1 MRRFYATTVISALE
15 SAFEAEL
22 ASEEVCSEET
32 FIKRMT
38 ISMFTILRDPA
49 FAEFVYKF
57 IKENISAA
65 DDIPDNEFV
74 KRMAALPLLNNAAT
88 DAFND
93 LSKHCREESNH
104 CDQLFAALFRLMAPD
119 GKMTQR
125 RIQTFIHLFEKPS
138 QKFDEFWALAD
149 TKGEGKIGQ
158 EEALAFADRAI
169 SCVFRLLHFFVQIF
183 RNAASNGLQTV
194 AGNLVKGYGKDGLTL
209 SQLQQLIGDTAKVL
223 DGSTR
228 YEQVFYDLA
237 GKVLGSSKFARWWCS
252 TQR

>member
-1 MRRFYATTVISALE
+1 MVSRGT
-15 SAFEAEL
+15 EARIVH
-22 ASEEVCSEET
+22 A
-32 FIKRMT
+32 
-38 ISMFTILRDPA
+38 
-49 FAEFVYKF
+49 VYKF

-65 DDIPDNEFV
+65 DDIPDNEFM

-88 DAFND
+88 EAFND

-237 GKVLGSSKFARWWCS
+237 GKALGSSKFARWWCS